1 MAWVTV
7 PVLLLFVLGNWWP
20 VRRGVS
26 KVARVAPPS
35 DSA

>member
-1 MAWVTV
+1 MAWATV
-7 PVLLLFVLGNWWP
+7 PVLLLFVLGSWWP